1 MNPILN
7 TLANAKPQVDAIKA
21 ASELPDVPMFKPTVN
36 KPKLTPFQEQYLQE
50 VYRKQVQDTLTGND
64 TAPATVDIN
73 NSLNKYIDDTANL
86 QYSQEKR
93 YQPGYG
99 DCSTYACHLQKQVY
113 GKTVPDTT
121 LGMMNSGTK
130 ITSPRPGD
138 IAIYDTSS
146 VTGKPTRHAVTYL
159 GDGMGVQLG
168 NDGVKVKPMN
178 TWKNLIGNY
187 RF

>member
-1 MNPILN
+1 MKNPILDI
-7 TLANAKPQVDAIKA
+7 LANAKSKVDAIKA
-21 ASELPDVPMFKPTVN
+21 AKELPVIPMIKPTID
-36 KPKLTPFQEQYLQE
+36 KPRLSPFREQYLQD
-50 VYRKQVQDTLTGND
+50 VYQSQVQDTLMGND

-73 NSLNKYIDDTANL
+73 NSLNKYIDDTSNL

-130 ITSPRPGD
+130 VTSPRPGD
-138 IAIYDTSS
+138 IAIYDT
-146 VTGKPTRHAVTYL
+146 GNGNRHAVTYL